1 MATVQ
6 GVSTADPIVI
16 PIGTRPPILDVIL
29 AADGTTEDLSL
40 ATVSFFMRPLES
52 RAPLSLTGTASVIWP
67 ADEDGN
73 TVQFV
78 PSAQDTT
85 IEGQYMGWWGYSI
98 SSGPV
103 LETPEFRIVITDQG
117 PGFGVETGAVVDAL
131 SQYMPITVS
140 KLRADPTF
148 GDRWIQRH
156 ADYVKRITLGTVV
169 PPDSE
174 VNYDPLVID
183 YLAKRTALRLIAPA
197 KDFWARQYTSV
208 RAQSPGES
216 ANYPDMLKSLD
227 ALAMR
232 LKCEL
237 PQDWRQLN
245 FLVPGLPQ
253 LHVEPRPMSSLGDP
267 SPTNRHNTPDPRD
280 VRRPR
285 TGGPFFGGLFF
296 DL

>member
-1 MATVQ
+1 MTTVQ

-16 PIGTRPPILDVIL
+16 PLGTQTPILDVIL
-29 AADGTTEDLSL
+29 APDGTTEDLSL
-40 ATVSFFMRPLES
+40 ATVSFFMRALES
-52 RAPLSLTGTASVIWP
+52 RSPLTLTGSTTTIWP

-73 TVQFV
+73 TVQFI
-78 PSAQDTT
+78 PSVQDTT
-85 IEGQYMGWWGYSI
+85 IEGPYMGWWGYSI

-117 PGFGVETGAVVDAL
+117 PGFGTETGAVVDGL
-131 SQYMPITVS
+131 SQFMPITVS
-140 KLRADPTF
+140 KMRQDPNF
-148 GDRWIQRH
+148 GDRWVQHH

-169 PPDSE
+169 PADSE
-174 VNYDPLVID
+174 MLYDPLLID
-183 YLAKRTALRLIAPA
+183 YLSKRTAMRLIAPA
-197 KDFWARQYTSV
+197 KDFWGRQYTSV

-216 ANYPDMLKSLD
+216 ASYPDMLKNLD

-232 LKCEL
+232 LKHEL

-267 SPTNRHNTPDPRD
+267 GPLNRPTTADPHRTQ
-280 VRRPR
+280 RPQ
-285 TGGPFFGGLFF
+285 TGGPFWGGLFF
-296 DL
+296 EF